1 MKHCKKKS
9 PTNVPSKC
17 VHFDQLELIVFTL
30 LKITINIDNSN
41 ELNDTYIE
49 LISFFFVCLFVNYT
63 R

>member
-30 LKITINIDNSN
+30 LKIIININSSN
-41 ELNDTYIE
+41 ELNDT
-49 LISFFFVCLFVNYT
+49 SN
-63 R
+63 